1 MEKLF
6 RKISDK
12 VLLQGVFIRTAIP
25 ASSIILMFGLYN
37 LILRNYWLSV
47 AVSYICGCVVW
58 YLINNKY
65 TFTKKGK
72 KKTLEKYIFN
82 TAVCNFAAYGLSRIL
97 IDAVFIGGGVQS
109 DCL

>member
-12 VLLQGVFIRTAIP
+12 VLLQGVFIRTAVP

-37 LILRNYWLSV
+37 LILRNYWVSV
-47 AVSYICGCVVW
+47 AVSYICGCVFW

-65 TFTKKGK
+65 TLTNKGK
-72 KKTLEKYIFN
+72 KKL
-82 TAVCNFAAYGLSRIL
+82 
-97 IDAVFIGGGVQS
+97 
-109 DCL
+109 

>member
-12 VLLQGVFIRTAIP
+12 VLLQGVFIRTAVP

-58 YLINNKY
+58 YLIN
-65 TFTKKGK
+65 
-72 KKTLEKYIFN
+72 
-82 TAVCNFAAYGLSRIL
+82 
-97 IDAVFIGGGVQS
+97 
-109 DCL
+109 

>member
-12 VLLQGVFIRTAIP
+12 VLLQGVFIRTAVP

-65 TFTKKGK
+65 TFAKKGK
-72 KKTLEKYIFN
+72 KKTLEKYILN
-82 TAVCNFAAYGLSRIL
+82 TGGMQFCSVW
-97 IDAVFIGGGVQS
+97 FIQNT
-109 DCL
+109 D